1 MVWPQLIDRILSTM
15 EDSGPKD
22 VAIDLR
28 RAEIQRLCSAVDHGL
43 EPVNFAPSRSRYDYR
58 RVPAKRGLLGTILK

>member
-1 MVWPQLIDRILSTM
+1 MVWPQLIDRILSAV

-28 RAEIQRLCSAVDHGL
+28 RSEVQRLRPAVDYWL
-43 EPVNFAPSRSRYDYR
+43 ESVNFAPSGSRYDYR
-58 RVPAKRGLLGTILK
+58 RVPAKRGLLGAVLK

>member
-1 MVWPQLIDRILSTM
+1 MVWPQPIDRILSAM

-28 RAEIQRLCSAVDHGL
+28 RAEIQRLRSAVDHGL
-43 EPVNFAPSRSRYDYR
+43 EPVNFTPSGSRYDYR
-58 RVPAKRGLLGTILK
+58 RVPAKRGLLGTVLE